1 MHMTDPAAASSP
13 APLPL
18 LSRIIGVITSPK
30 ATFQNI
36 VAAPR
41 PFGVLFVVATVIGIG
56 AIAPQFTEKGRVA
69 TLQSQV
75 QFMERLG
82 SPMTPEA
89 YAAAETRSH
98 SVPLRLVGLAG
109 TYIVLPIITLIFAG
123 LYWAAFNT
131 AMGGT
136 ASFKQVL
143 AIVTHSQVIGALGMI
158 AALPISLSTGKMTQ
172 AGPYNLGALAPM
184 LEQGSTLAVFLG
196 SISVFSLWSF
206 FVTAIGLGVL
216 YRRKSTTIAIV
227 LISIFLIVMFV
238 VASMFGKYMAA
249 AS

>member
-1 MHMTDPAAASSP
+1 MHMTDPATASSP

-18 LSRIIGVITSPK
+18 LTRIIGVITSPS

-56 AIAPQFTEKGRVA
+56 AIAPQFTEKGRAA

-75 QFMERLG
+75 QFMEKLG
-82 SPMTPEA
+82 QTMTPEA

-98 SVPLRLVGLAG
+98 SVPLRMIGMIFFYV
-109 TYIVLPIITLIFAG
+109 VLPVMALIFAA

-136 ASFKQVL
+136 ASFK
-143 AIVTHSQVIGALGMI
+143 
-158 AALPISLSTGKMTQ
+158 
-172 AGPYNLGALAPM
+172 
-184 LEQGSTLAVFLG
+184 
-196 SISVFSLWSF
+196 
-206 FVTAIGLGVL
+206 
-216 YRRKSTTIAIV
+216 
-227 LISIFLIVMFV
+227 
-238 VASMFGKYMAA
+238 
-249 AS
+249 